1 MFTLRQWSFAEKE
14 RRYTPHIHTY
24 VRVCVLTSFCTIVFA
39 CLGYYL
45 HLSSLCA
52 CVRDSLYARV
62 CYICMCVCGRNC
74 KQSEYKNW
82 PLGWGNYF
90 HFLCTLELSLSLPYS
105 VLTFDPCSSN
115 STRSTSFISHY
126 MVLYIYILC
135 YSFVLFWFYLML
147 CHAYF
152 QQPSLSRKRLRIWLK
167 MLFKPLPPLDPTP
180 LWAL

>member
-14 RRYTPHIHTY
+14 RRYTPHIHTNKRTCVCTY
-24 VRVCVLTSFCTIVFA
+24 FILHDRVCLPG
-39 CLGYYL
+39 L
-45 HLSSLCA
+45 LSPLKFSM
-52 CVRDSLYARV
+52 RV
-62 CYICMCVCGRNC
+62 CTWLALCPCLLCVCVCGRNC

-90 HFLCTLELSLSLPYS
+90 HFLCTLARALSLS
-105 VLTFDPCSSN
+105 CSLSADIW
-115 STRSTSFISHY
+115 SLQFKFHSFHVFY
-126 MVLYIYILC
+126 FTLYYIYI
-135 YSFVLFWFYLML
+135 YIFYVIRLFWFYLML

-167 MLFKPLPPLDPTP
+167 MLFKPKPPLDPTP